1 MDTIKIQRDVYELRT
16 GDTILDNG
24 SCLQMTSRP
33 RSKGFYT
40 TFPLVSKKAF
50 LAFTKLPNVKYN
62 KNGRLEKWI
71 YE

>member
-1 MDTIKIQRDVYELRT
+1 MDTIKIQRDTYELRT
-16 GDTILDNG
+16 GDAILDNG

-33 RSKGFYT
+33 KSKGFYT
-40 TFPLVSKKAF
+40 TIPLVSKKAF
-50 LAFTKLPNVKYN
+50 LAFTRLPNVKCH